1 MLGALP
7 PYAGAVGVRWDT
19 ATYFVGSLFFTTA
32 AFLTYREAVD
42 AGPLKDNPSRR
53 RVLVF
58 QPRRI
63 DWWASAVQLA
73 PTLLN
78 LLGSIAF
85 GVSAV
90 ASYVIPA
97 TGELRDAERANLGTL
112 VGAICFLIGALLL
125 LPERTEEIDPDAAS
139 GGERP
144 ARP

>member
-1 MLGALP
+1 MGHGDLLRRLP
-7 PYAGAVGVRWDT
+7 VLHHRCVPHLPG
-19 ATYFVGSLFFTTA
+19 
-32 AFLTYREAVD
+32 
-42 AGPLKDNPSRR
+42 SRR
-53 RVLVF
+53 RRAAQGQPVTTTCARLPTPPHRLVGEC
-58 QPRRI
+58 RATR
-63 DWWASAVQLA
+63 
-73 PTLLN
+73 TLLN

-85 GVSAV
+85 GVAAV

-139 GGERP
+139 GGERT